1 MRPNASARSVFLNCP
16 FDSNYENLYLA
27 LIAGAAALGLTPR
40 CVLEIPTTSAR
51 LTRLVDLIFECA
63 YSIHDLS
70 RVQLSGPPPR
80 CPRFNMPFELGLTIA
95 VSHGSR
101 MKHHW
106 IILEAVPHRLLR
118 SLSDLNGF
126 DPFIHGNT
134 VSGML
139 GVLTDAFEKPGHA
152 VSVAHVRKLYRLLRL
167 FAINLKADE
176 QLKDLYRPSAFRKL
190 VVAAATIDAELRA

>member
-1 MRPNASARSVFLNCP
+1 MLLKTSAGSVFLNCP
-16 FDSNYENLYLA
+16 FDSKYENLYLA

-51 LTRLVDLIFECA
+51 LTRLIDLISQCD

-70 RVQLSGPPPR
+70 RVQLSGPAPR
-80 CPRFNMPFELGLTIA
+80 CPRFNMPFELGLA
-95 VSHGSR
+95 VAVAVHGSQ
-101 MKHHW
+101 KHHW
-106 IILEAVPHRLLR
+106 IILEAVRHRLLR

-134 VSGML
+134 VSGVL

-152 VSVAHVRKLYRLLRL
+152 VSVSHMRKLYGLLRL
-167 FAINLKADE
+167 FAVNLKAAE
-176 QLKDLYRPSAFRKL
+176 RLNDLYRPSAFRKL
-190 VVAAATIDAELRA
+190 AVAAAKIDAELRA